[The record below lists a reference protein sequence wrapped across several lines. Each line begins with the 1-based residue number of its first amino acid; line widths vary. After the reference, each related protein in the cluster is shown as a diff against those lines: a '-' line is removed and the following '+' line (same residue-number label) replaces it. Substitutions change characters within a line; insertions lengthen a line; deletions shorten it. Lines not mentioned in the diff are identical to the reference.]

1 MKKNLAL
8 AAALAVGLTG
18 PAIAAGVTNTEI
30 LLGTHLDLSGP
41 VAAGMPQLRNAMQ
54 MRLDEANEAGGV
66 HGRKFRIVVEDNA
79 GQPQTAV
86 RAAEKLIRNDRVFAM
101 VQPFGSGANFAT
113 VKRTVDS
120 GTMVF
125 APWGTSDAL
134 RTASGDSK
142 YLFTL
147 HPNYDTTTA
156 AALAWAIKEF
166 GAKKVGYIYMEG
178 AFGDSVRKGVDAAMK
193 TAGMTLAAEAGYKA
207 GDIDFS
213 SQVARMR
220 AAGVD
225 LVYIATI
232 IRETVGIMAEV
243 KKVGWNDA
251 KVMTTFAGR
260 TQLAIML
267 GKDAVEG
274 LYGVSAWKT
283 FNPANPTPEFK
294 TWSDKFKAK
303 FNLAPDENAAVAYAY
318 TDWFVRGVQA
328 AGRDLTSDKLVTALQ
343 GITYDNV
350 AFYGPKS
357 FVKNQAEPQTIRVE
371 QIRGGAWVPVTAP
384 IMGAGTN

>member
-1 MKKNLAL
+1 MKKNIVL
-8 AAALAVGLTG
+8 AAAFAAALSG
-18 PAIAAGVTNTEI
+18 PALAAGVTANEI

-41 VAAGMPQLRNAMQ
+41 VAAGMPQLRNALQ

-66 HGRKFRIVVEDNA
+66 NGRKFRLVVEDNA

-86 RAAEKLIRNDRVFAM
+86 RAADKLVRSDKVFAM

-120 GTMVF
+120 NTIVF

-134 RTASGDSK
+134 RAASGNSK
-142 YLFTL
+142 FLFTL

-156 AALAWAIKEF
+156 AAMAWAIKEF
-166 GAKKVGYIYMEG
+166 KPKKIGYIYMEG
-178 AFGDSVRKGVDAAMK
+178 AFGDSVRKGVDAGLKAG
-193 TAGMTLAAEAGYKA
+193 GMTLAAEAGYKA
-207 GDIDFS
+207 GDIDYS
-213 SQVARMR
+213 SQVARLR

-225 LVYIATI
+225 FIFIATI

-243 KKVGWNDA
+243 KKIGWNDV

-260 TQLAIML
+260 TQLGIAL
-267 GKDAVEG
+267 GKGALDG
-274 LYGVSAWKT
+274 LYGVAAWKT
-283 FNPANPTPEFK
+283 FDPANPSPEFK

-318 TDWFVRGVQA
+318 ADWFVKGVEA
-328 AGRDLTSDKLVTALQ
+328 AGRDLTPEKAVAALQ
-343 GITYDNV
+343 KITYDNV
-350 AFYGPKS
+350 VFFSPKT
-357 FVKNQAEPQTIRVE
+357 FVDGQAEPQTIRIE
-371 QIRGGAWVPVTAP
+371 QVRNNAWVPVSAP
-384 IMGAGTN
+384 LTDGK

>member
-1 MKKNLAL
+1 MKKKLAL

-156 AALAWAIKEF
+156 AALAWAIKEL

-328 AGRDLTSDKLVTALQ
+328 AGRDLTNDKLVTALQ

-371 QIRGGAWVPVTAP
+371 QIRGGAWVPVSAP
-384 IMGAGTN
+384 IMGAGSN

>member
-156 AALAWAIKEF
+156 AALAWAIKEL

-243 KKVGWNDA
+243 KKIGWNDA